1 MSLGPA
7 GQLKGLPGGY
17 DGAPVSAA
25 HTHPTEPTVPRTR
38 LPDPAEPIPEL
49 ALPTVLLYVTA
60 LVSFAGSTAL
70 ALAGA
75 IPYPIAIVINT
86 IASYMFFTVLHDA
99 CHRSVSQ
106 RDGVNR
112 WLGRLSGPFVSP
124 LASYSM
130 FRFIHMQHHR
140 FTNDHDGQDPD
151 AYTSNGPAWSWPL
164 RWATLDLSYI
174 RFYLPR
180 LGTRPRAE
188 RVESAATLVIALG
201 VLTAF
206 ALLAGLVPLLLLVIL
221 PTRLTVAFLGL
232 VFDWLP
238 HHGLSSTPQEDR
250 FKTTRNRVGWERLM
264 TPVFLYQNYHLVHHL
279 HPLIPFYRYL
289 VAWRR
294 NEEAYLEHDPPLATA
309 AGRELSVE
317 QYRRM
322 RGIGSGE
329 K

>member
-1 MSLGPA
+1 MPTEYYGP
-7 GQLKGLPGGY
+7 LVPT
-17 DGAPVSAA
+17 A
-25 HTHPTEPTVPRTR
+25 HSHPTEPTVPRTR

-49 ALPTVLLYVTA
+49 ALPTVLLFAAA
-60 LVSFAGSTAL
+60 LFSFAGSTAL
-70 ALAGA
+70 ALAGLL
-75 IPYPIAIVINT
+75 PYPIAIVVNT
-86 IASYMFFTVLHDA
+86 VASYMFFTVLHDA
-99 CHRSVSQ
+99 CHRSISQ
-106 RDGVNR
+106 RAGVNR

-180 LGTRPRAE
+180 LGSRPRAE
-188 RVESAATLVIALG
+188 QVESVITLVVALAA
-201 VLTAF
+201 VIAF
-206 ALLAGLVPLLLLVIL
+206 ALLAGLVPLLLLIIL
-221 PTRLTVAFLGL
+221 PTRLTVVFLGL
-232 VFDWLP
+232 AFDWLP

-294 NEEAYLEHDPPLATA
+294 NEEEYLEHDPPLATA
-309 AGRELSVE
+309 TGHELSVE

-322 RGIGSGE
+322 RGIESDE